1 MKIAEIGN
9 GHRAAATRSAIR
21 QLEASGQFDA
31 AWYAARYPDV
41 TALGMDPAEH
51 YLAYGHLMNRDPGP
65 AFSTVFARL
74 AYSVKPGQ
82 EPVTRLAALNSRNGG
97 VAPDRK
103 RVLMAANAVA
113 RQGDHRRAI
122 ALAEAHL
129 PPELAHTTNILR
141 ANAALARGDEAG
153 WLGHVNAYLAHF
165 GTAPIRLAGEGS
177 IFDRLSCAPLPP
189 VTGGPLISVIMPA
202 WNAEKTVRKAA
213 QSILDQTWRNLELLI
228 VDDASE
234 DRTWSIL
241 QQIAASDSRV
251 RILRN
256 RVNVGPYVSK
266 NFALKQAAGEWIT
279 GHDADDW
286 AHPDRM
292 KTHLSATVSVRNKC
306 SLSYMMRA
314 MPSGTLSQASP
325 IGAFSFDGI
334 ARVASVST
342 FFNRSWMRETIG
354 FWDSARF
361 GADSEIISR
370 ARTLLGDGFISLE
383 KIGMICL
390 DLPQSLTNDPET
402 GIKTTTGLSSARS
415 EYKSAWS
422 KWHASSDFR
431 RSAFVEFP
439 HIDRRFPAPQ
449 RVLVSNNDVNLS
461 LCERTSTETFCSFR
475 RCPDEDTKDN

>member
-9 GHRAAATRSAIR
+9 GHRAAATQSAIR
-21 QLEASGQFDA
+21 ELEASGQFDA

-74 AYSVKPGQ
+74 AYSVKAGQ

-113 RQGDHRRAI
+113 RQGEHRRAI

-286 AHPDRM
+286 AMPKRLEDQFRI
-292 KTHLSATVSVRNKC
+292 TAAENAAI
-306 SLSYMMRA
+306 SLSYMIRLRGE
-314 MPSGTLSQASP
+314 GTFAHIGTIGSFCLDGVVRKASISCLFAAP
-325 IGAFSFDGI
+325 IL
-334 ARVASVST
+334 
-342 FFNRSWMRETIG
+342 RERLG
-354 FWDSARF
+354 FWDCVRF
-361 GADSEIISR
+361 GADSEMIAR
-370 ARTLLGDGFISLE
+370 AKESVGSGFLE
-383 KIGMICL
+383 LAFPGMVCL
-390 DLPQSLTNDPET
+390 DLETSLTNHAEFGVSKAT
-402 GIKTTTGLSSARS
+402 GISDIRRQYRDSFR
-415 EYKSAWS
+415 
-422 KWHASSDFR
+422 KWHQR
-431 RSAFVEFP
+431 RGQDTSFLLPEIHVPRAF
-439 HIDRRFPAPQ
+439 HAPDAMIVDAVAIAKAQ
-449 RVLVSNNDVNLS
+449 ATTVCSFVPGED
-461 LCERTSTETFCSFR
+461 TETF
-475 RCPDEDTKDN
+475 T